1 MNCSECRE
9 LLVGYIEGLLDDNL
23 NQAVRSHL
31 DVCAECRKELEQV
44 NLLQKRLV
52 ANGTGHGQNDLEN
65 AVMDRIVR
73 EQALKLRK
81 ANQDKHQV
89 NIWRFIMRSPITKLA
104 IAAVIIIAVLAG
116 IYVITGKAPAVTC
129 CAWAKIA
136 DKVAQFKTCT
146 YRLHIRQTGGPVGQK
161 GQQVEGKAYISS
173 DYGYRMETSLNG
185 IPMQQMYINPGEKA
199 MIIVMPAQ
207 KKYMRMALTDE
218 SLAKTKKQMQ
228 DPREII
234 TQFMSGQPVQYKEL
248 GKDTIN
254 GVEVKGIEVN
264 NPPAV
269 QGIYSNFTGRM
280 WVDVATEYP
289 VRMEIEGEMKLGG
302 QNINMIIVMD
312 GFEWGTELSP
322 DLFKPDIPADFTTMG
337 EMKLPTQDETGAIE
351 GFKLFAEITD
361 GKYPSQM
368 NAMSAVLEAVPALQ
382 KKFNPEKSAEP
393 NNQAQQE
400 LMNKTM
406 KLQGPFV
413 FYQKLLREG
422 NEPAYHGDK
431 VTAEFGDAVLMRWK
445 VSDKQYR
452 VIFGNLTVKTVSD
465 NELAVLEAMPLNRQP
480 KAIKPKPADAT
491 TCGQIKELEL
501 SWMPGM
507 HAAEN
512 RVYMGTSSDGLS
524 LLADVSDDS
533 NLIVQE
539 LKRDTTYYWRVDGTD
554 ANGKV
559 ATGDVW
565 SFNTGKLVGWWKFD
579 ESTGA
584 IASDS
589 SGNGNNGAL
598 KGNPV
603 WRPTGGVSGGA
614 IELSGKGDYVEISN
628 EANFD
633 INDKITISA
642 WVNITDIPQE
652 WTGIVTKGDSA
663 WRLSTSF
670 AQNVFHFGVSSQDY
684 INGKTAVDSGQ
695 WHNVVCVYDGQNM
708 SIYVDGKLDVSR
720 PRTGPIGTNDFP
732 VCIGENIELKGR
744 CFHGLID
751 DVRIYNYALS
761 QDEIIELFNSAHYVT
776 VEAKYMPAE
785 MEFKAPTS
793 FQQWDRKGFAGAQKD
808 QWHITKS
815 GQIEAHVQ
823 MLITNVPADTSVMT
837 VTLPYND
844 ASIISAKLGDSS
856 LSFDKAKAVRGYDV
870 TVPNMEKMDA
880 GQREIDLVWTMPLD
894 KLEKA
899 PYGYRAELAGL
910 IPVSMYKLTIV
921 LDKGCGYV
929 FSKDPSRSEFMAFSQ
944 DPVGW
949 TSQEPKSYF
958 GSCGIPVKPVNQQ

>member
-1 MNCSECRE
+1 MRPNENIKKLITGLKVEASAE
-9 LLVGYIEGLLDDNL
+9 LDARVHNAIDNALDKR
-23 NQAVRSHL
+23 NQFDSTSYRPSI
-31 DVCAECRKELEQV
+31 
-44 NLLQKRLV
+44 
-52 ANGTGHGQNDLEN
+52 G
-65 AVMDRIVR
+65 RI
-73 EQALKLRK
+73 
-81 ANQDKHQV
+81 
-89 NIWRFIMRSPITKLA
+89 IMRSPITKLA
-104 IAAVIIIAVLAG
+104 MAAVVIIAVLAG
-116 IYVITGKAPAVTC
+116 IYLITGKTPAVTC
-129 CAWAKIA
+129 CAWAQIA
-136 DKVAQFKTCT
+136 DKVEQIKTCA
-146 YRLHIRQTGGPVGQK
+146 YRLHVRQTGGPVGQT
-161 GQQVEGKAYISS
+161 GQQVEGKVYISS
-173 DYGYRMETSLNG
+173 DYGYKMETSLNG
-185 IPMQQMYINPGEKA
+185 ITMQQMYMNPGEKA
-199 MIIVMPAQ
+199 MIIVMPTQ
-207 KKYMRMALTDE
+207 KKYMRMALTDDAM
-218 SLAKTKKQMQ
+218 AKTKKQMQ

-234 TQFMSGQPVQYKEL
+234 NQFMSGQSGQYKEL

-269 QGIYSNFTGRM
+269 QAFYSNFVGRM

-302 QNINMIIVMD
+302 QDINMIIVMD
-312 GFEWGTELSP
+312 DFEWGTELSP

-337 EMKLPTQDETGAIE
+337 EMKLPNQDEAGAIE
-351 GFKLFAEITD
+351 GFKLFAEVTD

-368 NAMSAVLEAVPALQ
+368 NAMAAVMEALPALQ

-400 LMNKTM
+400 QMNTTM
-406 KLQGPFV
+406 KLQGPFL
-413 FYQKLLREG
+413 FYQKLHQEG
-422 NEPAYHGDK
+422 NEPAYYGDK
-431 VTAEFGDAVLMRWK
+431 VTAEFGDSVLMRWK
-445 VSDKQYR
+445 ISDKQYR

-465 NELAVLEAMPLNRQP
+465 NELAALEAMPLNRNP
-480 KAIKPKPADAT
+480 KAVKPKPADGVM
-491 TCGQIKELEL
+491 CSQIANLEL

-507 HAAEN
+507 YAVAN
-512 RVYMGTSSDGLS
+512 KVYMGTASDGLS
-524 LLADVSDDS
+524 LLADVSNDN
-533 NLIVQE
+533 NLIVEE
-539 LKRDTTYYWRVDGTD
+539 LKRNTIYYWRVDGTD

-559 ATGDVW
+559 TTGDVW

-579 ESTGA
+579 ESTGT

-589 SGNGNNGAL
+589 SGNGNNGTL

-628 EANFD
+628 ESAFD
-633 INDKITISA
+633 INSQITISA
-642 WVNITDIPQE
+642 WVNITDVPQE

-670 AQNVFHFGVSSQDY
+670 AKNIFHFGVSSSAY
-684 INGKTAVDSGQ
+684 LNGQATVDSGQ
-695 WHNVVCVYDGQNM
+695 WHNVVCVYDGQKM
-708 SIYVDGKLDVSR
+708 SIYVDGKIDFSR
-720 PRTGPIGTNDFP
+720 PWTGPIGTNDFP

-761 QDEIIELFNSAHYVT
+761 QDEITELFNSAHYVT
-776 VEAKYMPAE
+776 VEAKYIPVE

-793 FQQWDRKGFAGAQKD
+793 FQRWDRKEFAGAQKD

-815 GQIEAHVQ
+815 GQVEAHVQ
-823 MLITNVPADTSVMT
+823 ILITNAPADACVMT
-837 VTLPYND
+837 LTLPYSD
-844 ASIISAKLGDSS
+844 ASIISAKQGDSS
-856 LSFDKAKAVRGYDV
+856 LSFNKAKTVRGYDI
-870 TVPNMEKMDA
+870 TVPVEKMGELDA
-880 GQREIDLVWTMPLD
+880 GQREISLVWTMPLD

-921 LDKGCGYV
+921 LDEGCGYV
-929 FSKDPSRSEFMAFSQ
+929 FSKDPSRSEFMAFYQ
-944 DPVGW
+944 DGVGE
-949 TSQEPKSYF
+949 TSWEPKSYF